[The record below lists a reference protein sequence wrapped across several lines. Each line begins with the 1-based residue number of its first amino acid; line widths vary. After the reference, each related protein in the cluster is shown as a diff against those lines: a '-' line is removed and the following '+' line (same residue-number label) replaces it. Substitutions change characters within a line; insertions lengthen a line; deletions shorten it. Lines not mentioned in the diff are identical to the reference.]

1 MAAVVPDAVT
11 PPLSIGLLDTSVFI
25 AKESG
30 RSLAEERLPEQS
42 AVSAITIG
50 ELRWGVLMAT
60 DDEVRSR
67 RLDTLTDASQLDP
80 VPVDERVAAAW
91 ALLRQKLK
99 SAGAK
104 MEINDSWIAATAIAY
119 QWPVVTQDDGF
130 PTEIP
135 ELVVIKV

>member
-1 MAAVVPDAVT
+1 MVGVAPGAAT
-11 PPLSIGLLDTSVFI
+11 PPLIGLLDTSVFI

-30 RSLAEERLPEQS
+30 RPLVQERLPEQS
-42 AVSAITIG
+42 AVSVITIG

-60 DDEVRSR
+60 GDEIRSR

-91 ALLRQKLK
+91 ALLRQKLRTI
-99 SAGAK
+99 GAK
-104 MEINDSWIAATAIAY
+104 MEVNDSWIAATAIAY

-130 PTEIP
+130 PIEIP
-135 ELVVIKV
+135 ELTVIKV